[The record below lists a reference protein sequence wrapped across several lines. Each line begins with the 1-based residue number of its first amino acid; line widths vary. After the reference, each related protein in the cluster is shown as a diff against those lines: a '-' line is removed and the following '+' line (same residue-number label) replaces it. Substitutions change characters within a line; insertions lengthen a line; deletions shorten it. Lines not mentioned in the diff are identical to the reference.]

1 MKNGISLCMIVKN
14 EKNRIAGCIE
24 PIFDLLDQIVIVD
37 DYSEDGTPDL
47 LRKRFGIE
55 VIRKR
60 TGRINR
66 LCDLR
71 NTAFDI
77 ANTPWTLSLDAD
89 ERMEPEVLEAFLH
102 ADHEARI
109 SGYFGPWM
117 NYHARDEPFEDYK
130 LFIFR
135 KGYRMRG
142 IIHENVQM
150 DIRLR
155 SQRAEWLDYLR
166 VTHYPEERKKIERIA
181 LRRRRLAYA
190 IRLEPTW
197 YRYHWFLG
205 LLELMAGNRDRA
217 LWAFSTIAHA
227 NSLQFPVECLNS
239 YMALAEM
246 LARSGFSSELD
257 QELDAALA
265 FHERVADDFEVE
277 VNFRLKPWLRQARK
291 DCTAGRFDA
300 IRIYRFAW

>member
-1 MKNGISLCMIVKN
+1 MKNEISLCMIIKN
-14 EKNRIAGCIE
+14 EVNRIAGCIE
-24 PIFDLLDQIVIVD
+24 PLFDLLDKIVIVD
-37 DYSEDGTPDL
+37 VCSEDGTPDL

-55 VIRKR
+55 VLRKR
-60 TGRINR
+60 MGWKNQ

-77 ANTPWTLSLDAD
+77 ADTPWILSLDAD
-89 ERMEPEVLEAFLH
+89 ERMAPEVLEAFLH

-117 NYHARDEPFEDYK
+117 NYYARDEPFEDYK

-155 SQRAEWLDYLR
+155 SQRAEWLDYLL
-166 VTHYPEERKKIERIA
+166 VTHYPEERKKTEKIA
-181 LRRRRLAYA
+181 LRREHLENA
-190 IRLEPTW
+190 IRFEPTW

-205 LLELMAGNRDRA
+205 LLELMEGNRDRA
-217 LWAFSTIAHA
+217 LWAFSIAAHA
-227 NSLQFPVECLNS
+227 NSLLFPVECLNS
-239 YMALAEM
+239 YMALASI
-246 LARSGFSSELD
+246 LARSGFADELD
-257 QELDAALA
+257 RELDAALA
-265 FHERVADDFEVE
+265 FHERVTDDFEVK
-277 VNFRLKPWLRQARK
+277 VNFRLNPWLRQARK
-291 DCTAGRFDA
+291 DCAAGRLDA
-300 IRIYRFAW
+300 IRTYRLAW